1 LVRILPDSGQLT
13 KPRFAPVG
21 DCAVAVEFGDTIDL
35 DINRRVLALDRA
47 IAISDLPG
55 IVETVPTFRSLLVV
69 YEPEEIEF
77 RTLTRRLSLMV
88 DTRAAPRADRERLWT
103 IPIAYDFPGNT
114 DFERI
119 REITRLTRD
128 EVIRHHTSAEYDVF
142 LIGFIPGMPI
152 MGGLPEPLR
161 IPRRPE
167 PLPGIPAGRVMI
179 AGGQVEIVTMT
190 MWTGWYCIGQTPL
203 RPYDLHAVNPFLFRA
218 GDRVR
223 FRAIGAEDLD
233 LLADA
238 PASVFLNEDQA
249 E

>member
-1 LVRILPDSGQLT
+1 MVRILPDNDQPT

-21 DCAVAVEFGDTIDL
+21 DCALTVEFGDTIDL
-35 DINRRVLALDRA
+35 NINRRVLALDRA

-69 YEPEEIEF
+69 YEPEEIGF
-77 RTLTRRLSLMV
+77 GTLIRRLSLMV
-88 DTRAAPRADRERLWT
+88 DTSAAPRAHKGRLWT
-103 IPIAYDFPGNT
+103 IPIAYDFPGNA
-114 DFERI
+114 DLDRI
-119 REITRLTRD
+119 KEITGLTRD

-142 LIGFIPGMPI
+142 LIGFVPGMPI

-203 RPYDLHAVNPFLFRA
+203 RPYDLRAVNPFLFRA

-223 FRAIGAEDLD
+223 FRAIGADDLD

-238 PASVFLNEDQA
+238 PATVFLSEDEA